1 MHLNAFRNL
10 AVACAA
16 TVSSFV
22 FAAPVPADLSLS
34 GQVAMDVVF
43 SLDPTGTATQA
54 GTLSAIAGG
63 NSTAIAF
70 TDTPSSLTPSS
81 LSGGLLSTGNGFGA
95 RFSMSGSS
103 IGPSAQTDGLFA
115 DFSFS
120 LSNLSATLTYTLIF
134 HASVTNSVSA
144 SGQDAFAFSD
154 ISIMDSLQ
162 NELFFSDFRADTV
175 NAGSNFLLNSASNT
189 FSVTLLPGQN
199 TSFSAL
205 QRQRGGAFASGS
217 AYSASLDTFISLQEI
232 RSSGGNNDVPTPG
245 SLALLIAGAAA
256 LWTTRRPL
264 RH

>member
-1 MHLNAFRNL
+1 MNAFRNL

-16 TVSSFV
+16 TVSSFA
-22 FAAPVPADLSLS
+22 FAAPVPADLVLS
-34 GQVAMDVVF
+34 GQVVLDIAN
-43 SLDPTGTATQA
+43 SLNPVGTATQQ
-54 GTLSAIAGG
+54 GTLSSLASGSSAT
-63 NSTAIAF
+63 SSF
-70 TDTPSSLTPSS
+70 VDMPSSLSPNT
-81 LSGGLLSTGNGFGA
+81 LSGGLLDTGNGFGA
-95 RFSMSGSS
+95 SFSMSGSS
-103 IGPSAQTDGLFA
+103 TGAAAETDGLFA

-134 HASVTNSVSA
+134 QASVTNSVNA

-154 ISIMDSLQ
+154 ISIKDALL

-175 NAGSNFLLNSASNT
+175 NAGNELLLDSASNT
-189 FSVTLLPGQN
+189 FSITLLPGQN

-205 QRQRGGAFASGS
+205 QRQRGGASASGS

-256 LWTTRRPL
+256 LWTTRRTL